1 MEKVIRDGKVAV
13 LYSPGFGAGWY
24 TWNSGA
30 TELVFDSIIVNAI
43 LEGDKQKAKERAE
56 EICPVGYFGGIDNLV
71 VGWVPVGEA
80 FEITEYDGSESLK
93 IIGEQSY
100 LIA

>member
-1 MEKVIRDGKVAV
+1 MGKVIRDGKVAV

-24 TWNSGA
+24 TWNSGVA
-30 TELVFDSIIVNAI
+30 ELVFDSIIVNAI

-56 EICPVGYFGGIDNLV
+56 EIYPDGYFGGIDDLV
-71 VGWVPVGEA
+71 VGWVPAGEA
-80 FEITEYDGSESLK
+80 FEITEYDGSESLI

>member
-24 TWNSGA
+24 TWNRDA
-30 TELVFDSIIVNAI
+30 TDLVFDSVIVNAI
-43 LEGDKQKAKERAE
+43 LDGNKRKARERAE
-56 EICPVGYFGGIDNLV
+56 EIYPDGYFGGIDELT

-80 FEITEYDGSESLK
+80 FEITEYDGSESLV

>member
-1 MEKVIRDGKVAV
+1 MEKVVRDGKVAV

-24 TWNSGA
+24 TWNYGV

-43 LEGDKQKAKERAE
+43 LEGDKQKALERAK
-56 EICPVGYFGGIDNLV
+56 EICPDGDFGGIADLV

-80 FEITEYDGSESLK
+80 FEITEHAGSESLK
-93 IIGEQSY
+93 IIGQQSY
-100 LIA
+100 FIA